1 MKKGWFGKNKDT
13 DAIKNHAEDSES
25 ISDFED
31 LIDKSIVDKK
41 STSDPK
47 MHIAK
52 HKVMIRMLL
61 KSGFSIEEINS
72 LANSNKKYTLKDEE
86 IIEEG

>member
-1 MKKGWFGKNKDT
+1 
-13 DAIKNHAEDSES
+13 
-25 ISDFED
+25 
-31 LIDKSIVDKK
+31 
-41 STSDPK
+41 